1 MFKVPEKFRI
11 RSGAMGSD
19 ESYGNNG
26 AFAIDDKHII
36 ASDGE
41 GWEHVSVSLSN
52 RTPNWDE
59 MVFIKNMFWDEN
71 DLVIQFHPP
80 KSEYINNH
88 PFCLHLWRK
97 AGSNFFCE
105 VPHKLLVGI

>member
-1 MFKVPEKFRI
+1 MFKVPERFRV
-11 RSGAMGSD
+11 RNGRMRSD

-26 AFAIDDKHII
+26 AFIIDDKSII

-41 GWEHVSVSLSN
+41 GWEHVSVSTCN
-52 RTPNWDE
+52 RIPNWEE
-59 MVFIKNMFWDEN
+59 MVFIKDMFWSED
-71 DLVIQFHPP
+71 DLVVQLHPT
-80 KSEYINNH
+80 KNKYVNNH

-97 AGSNFFCE
+97 AGTNDFCE